1 MTTDCELSRR
11 AARLRG
17 DGGAEG
23 NSNVGNRRYIS
34 DDGDGGEGRV
44 ALLRGIDQPVEGGT
58 VAARRTMGAER
69 CFDRIVVLV
78 NDVGD
83 RIHRKR
89 QQQADERSS

>member
-1 MTTDCELSRR
+1 MATDCELSRR

-17 DGGAEG
+17 DGGAKG
-23 NSNVGNRRYIS
+23 NRSIGNRRYIS
-34 DDGDGGEGRV
+34 NDGDGGDRRI
-44 ALLRGIDQPVEGGT
+44 ALFRGIDQPVEGGT
-58 VAARRTMGAER
+58 VAARRTMGAE

-78 NDVGD
+78 DDVGD